1 MKIRNGF
8 VSNSSSSS
16 YIVQIKNTSWE
27 EFCNIMTSS
36 KGFYWA
42 EELRVEIDE
51 EIKKQKKYM
60 SDAKGNKMF
69 KGMKR
74 LYKERLVKLQKLKK
88 NINVPKPNSSILVKT
103 ALDFNDVKYYD
114 YQNERI
120 ELNYFTSMH
129 NSFNEG
135 MADVLKEII
144 LVFMFDTNKKIK
156 CEREDNE

>member
-1 MKIRNGF
+1 
-8 VSNSSSSS
+8 
-16 YIVQIKNTSWE
+16 
-27 EFCNIMTSS
+27 MTSS